1 MAHLTRF
8 IELFSGRRDVY
19 GLQAFC
25 MKEAL
30 TKEVF
35 KEHIDGVKRIG
46 VYPLHNGDGSGPGGW
61 ARWIAADIDDRDFKK
76 AVDIKTRLDLLG
88 IVAYI
93 ERSKSKGYHIFSFFN
108 KDIEAFKLR
117 LVYGMVL
124 EQLGIKCELFPK
136 QDEVRDEA
144 FGNFINLPLFGA
156 DIHEHKTIF
165 VDDKEEPLIT
175 SVTEIEMI
183 QINDVKIIEEI
194 VEMNKLVRR
203 PVALPEH
210 SIAEPVRTGALKTPP
225 CVEKIKSNGVKAGQR
240 NEATFRMAV
249 FYKER
254 NIPADDIFN
263 LLIEWNKKN
272 TKSKTPIDQQHKE
285 IRNAIESVFRGDY
298 KAFGCG
304 EGVLAEYCNKEE
316 CPIVHLSQRKKDI
329 EEGIITMVFR
339 DFDVM
344 VFRQKQYEFRLT
356 SFEFTKGGKF
366 RSSLTLSKD
375 KKIIFKDIV
384 NLDFSAS
391 RKRFIKAA
399 NDPELDESLIKL
411 QDLVRQT
418 LEKEEKEKLLKPKQ
432 LYIMTEQEK
441 EAAIEFLKNTP
452 DILSRVLDV
461 TNRMG
466 VVGEDTL
473 RLMVYLCFT
482 SRTIKEPLS
491 MTVKGESSS
500 GKSFSCQNVQKL
512 IPEEGYHFMTRATQ
526 QAFYH
531 MPEDGLQ
538 NRIVYINELPGSESA
553 DYSIRSAQSEGDLIL
568 YLPIKDPAT
577 GDMTTVS
584 KRVKGPVGFL
594 VTTTKSGMFDEN
606 ETRNFAVFS
615 DDSPKLTK
623 SIGNITIRRAMGEE
637 FKVDDSEI
645 NLWKNM
651 QRLLSPD
658 FKVLIPYAQEVFE
671 TFPDKPVR
679 IRRDRERF
687 RVLLEIITVLHQ
699 YHREKKKIKE
709 DGSMGLVSTLADYH
723 IAKIIAE
730 SLLTY
735 TIYEMGPASEEIWN
749 NIRAMRDEFEEKV
762 ENTGHDFT
770 FRYKDIAEKM
780 EWGVDKVK
788 KWTLAL
794 QKANLIE
801 YSEKT
806 SGGKGKA
813 AIFVLSDRGKTVE
826 FSSTALGFLPSIE
839 ELYDKYP
846 CDQSLFYNPIT
857 GEHVNPAQADSPGG
871 LLDE

>member
-1 MAHLTRF
+1 
-8 IELFSGRRDVY
+8 
-19 GLQAFC
+19 
-25 MKEAL
+25 
-30 TKEVF
+30 
-35 KEHIDGVKRIG
+35 
-46 VYPLHNGDGSGPGGW
+46 
-61 ARWIAADIDDRDFKK
+61 
-76 AVDIKTRLDLLG
+76 
-88 IVAYI
+88 
-93 ERSKSKGYHIFSFFN
+93 
-108 KDIEAFKLR
+108 
-117 LVYGMVL
+117 
-124 EQLGIKCELFPK
+124 
-136 QDEVRDEA
+136 
-144 FGNFINLPLFGA
+144 
-156 DIHEHKTIF
+156 
-165 VDDKEEPLIT
+165 
-175 SVTEIEMI
+175 
-183 QINDVKIIEEI
+183 
-194 VEMNKLVRR
+194 
-203 PVALPEH
+203 
-210 SIAEPVRTGALKTPP
+210 
-225 CVEKIKSNGVKAGQR
+225 
-240 NEATFRMAV
+240 
-249 FYKER
+249 
-254 NIPADDIFN
+254 
-263 LLIEWNKKN
+263 
-272 TKSKTPIDQQHKE
+272 
-285 IRNAIESVFRGDY
+285 
-298 KAFGCG
+298 
-304 EGVLAEYCNKEE
+304 
-316 CPIVHLSQRKKDI
+316 
-329 EEGIITMVFR
+329 
-339 DFDVM
+339 
-344 VFRQKQYEFRLT
+344 
-356 SFEFTKGGKF
+356 
-366 RSSLTLSKD
+366 
-375 KKIIFKDIV
+375 
-384 NLDFSAS
+384 
-391 RKRFIKAA
+391 
-399 NDPELDESLIKL
+399 
-411 QDLVRQT
+411 
-418 LEKEEKEKLLKPKQ
+418 
-432 LYIMTEQEK
+432 
-441 EAAIEFLKNTP
+441 
-452 DILSRVLDV
+452 
-461 TNRMG
+461 
-466 VVGEDTL
+466 
-473 RLMVYLCFT
+473 
-482 SRTIKEPLS
+482 
-491 MTVKGESSS
+491 
-500 GKSFSCQNVQKL
+500 
-512 IPEEGYHFMTRATQ
+512 
-526 QAFYH
+526 
-531 MPEDGLQ
+531 
-538 NRIVYINELPGSESA
+538 
-553 DYSIRSAQSEGDLIL
+553 
-568 YLPIKDPAT
+568 
-577 GDMTTVS
+577 
-584 KRVKGPVGFL
+584 
-594 VTTTKSGMFDEN
+594 MFDEN